1 MWTVRL
7 ISKAERKMCKELK
20 QQDGLVQSRSFYF
33 VKKACQVSATNLSKC
48 LMQIDSFYFVPV
60 QPCFHLTLSLYGSFL
75 SYKDGNIFF
84 AFLNF
89 LRIQKYQ
96 KSLFSNRRHFS
107 TMLNSV
113 KSELCAGIYC
123 KSERQVTVYKPVLC
137 QFFS

>member
-1 MWTVRL
+1 M
-7 ISKAERKMCKELK
+7 
-20 QQDGLVQSRSFYF
+20 
-33 VKKACQVSATNLSKC
+33 
-48 LMQIDSFYFVPV
+48 MQIDSFYFVPV

-89 LRIQKYQ
+89 LRIQNYQ

-123 KSERQVTVYKPVLC
+123 KSERQVIWASVMSIFFVKVVLLLPSVRPC
-137 QFFS
+137 LIFPPKDLENIRALKIRMRCFFLKKNPL